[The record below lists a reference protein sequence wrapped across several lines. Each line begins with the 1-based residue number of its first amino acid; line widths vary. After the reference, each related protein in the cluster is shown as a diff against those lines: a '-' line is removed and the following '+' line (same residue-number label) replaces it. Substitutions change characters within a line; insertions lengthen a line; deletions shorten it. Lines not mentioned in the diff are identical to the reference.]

1 MLGESFEHI
10 PANHHAFSVDIHA
23 YRLSIHTCIA
33 EITCIGRSLK
43 TQAFSLGLLCNF
55 YYYVDLRTSQFH
67 NVTARFTGPCND
79 NRGGPGFEFRGYI
92 YMYITVSETASTLGQ
107 RASTDSST
115 IFIQQ
120 LTLFNRSIS
129 ANQVGSSVSSLV
141 TYIRKLMF

>member
-1 MLGESFEHI
+1 
-10 PANHHAFSVDIHA
+10 
-23 YRLSIHTCIA
+23 
-33 EITCIGRSLK
+33 
-43 TQAFSLGLLCNF
+43 
-55 YYYVDLRTSQFH
+55 
-67 NVTARFTGPCND
+67 
-79 NRGGPGFEFRGYI
+79 
-92 YMYITVSETASTLGQ
+92 MYITVSETASTLGQ